1 MLGATAKSSGSMEG
15 PAVKP
20 LDVGPET
27 MVHLVSSWHKA
38 KDGMWR
44 FCFLTHAPNM
54 SVKKITPCGNCSYKI
69 KPTMY

>member
-27 MVHLVSSWHKA
+27 MVHLVRGTKQRMA
-38 KDGMWR
+38 CGD
-44 FCFLTHAPNM
+44 
-54 SVKKITPCGNCSYKI
+54 SVS
-69 KPTMY
+69 